1 MGDSLEGSESTS
13 TETQNVAIVD
23 FTAFTNYILKAAS
36 VLLPEDDSQAEPVAL
51 KAALDDKA
59 NQECIRKFLS
69 DSQVS
74 TLYIQ
79 RSSSKGTPGLY
90 GLSHAVMHNDF
101 ADVQVDLQALYDWFL
116 YACCVVALQ
125 VCSLQPLTCNAQSF
139 SDLTFT
145 LVHIFQ
151 KLRTLDFKKTILGT
165 I

>member
-1 MGDSLEGSESTS
+1 MGDSLEGSDNTS
-13 TETQNVAIVD
+13 ETQNVAIVD

-79 RSSSKGTPGLY
+79 RSSSKGTL
-90 GLSHAVMHNDF
+90 
-101 ADVQVDLQALYDWFL
+101 
-116 YACCVVALQ
+116 
-125 VCSLQPLTCNAQSF
+125 
-139 SDLTFT
+139 
-145 LVHIFQ
+145 
-151 KLRTLDFKKTILGT
+151 LRT
-165 I
+165 